1 MKFSVIIPMYNEKA
15 NATNCASELTK
26 TLEKAA
32 EALSFEYEIIFSDDG
47 SRDGCGDLVREWI
60 CKNELNYGKV
70 TVYTAEK
77 NSGKGMAV
85 RLGMMQSTG
94 DYTLF
99 TDCDRAYGCDVIV
112 EMLKHVLDKKTDIVI
127 GSRAIG
133 KDGYSGY
140 TFMRKLASKTYM
152 KTLSLVAGFRHSD
165 SQCGIKLFSGEVA
178 RRVFP
183 LCEVCGWAFDL
194 EVLMIAEKMGYTVS
208 EYPVQVINHGESKVN
223 LVKDSLKM
231 LKDIKKIKK
240 RVKSL
245 EI

>member
-1 MKFSVIIPMYNEKA
+1 MLFSVIIPMYNEKA
-15 NATNCASELTK
+15 NATDCASALTE
-26 TLEKAA
+26 TLEQAA

-60 CKNELNYGKV
+60 ANNELSHGKV

-85 RLGMMQSTG
+85 RLGMMQSRG

-99 TDCDRAYGCDVIV
+99 TDCDRAYGCDIIV
-112 EMLKHVLDKKTDIVI
+112 EMLKHATETGCDIVI

-152 KTLSLVAGFRHSD
+152 KALSLVAGFRHSD
-165 SQCGIKLFSGEVA
+165 SQCGIKLFRGEAA

-208 EYPVQVINHGESKVN
+208 EFPVKVINHGESKVN
-223 LVKDSLKM
+223 LLRDSIKM
-231 LKDIKKIKK
+231 LKDIRKIKK
-240 RVKSL
+240 RVRGMKL
-245 EI
+245 